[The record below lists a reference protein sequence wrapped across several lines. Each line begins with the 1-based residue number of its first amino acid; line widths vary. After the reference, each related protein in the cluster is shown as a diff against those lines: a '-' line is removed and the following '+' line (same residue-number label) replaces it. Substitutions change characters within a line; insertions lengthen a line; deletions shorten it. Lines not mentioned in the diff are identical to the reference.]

1 MQQSIAQDGPV
12 LLDVNSLPRHSVEFN
27 LQVPDE
33 GHEKRGGQWEGR
45 SVSSRATSMISLL
58 GEQRQDMAE
67 LFDNQRVEQP
77 SWCLAASV
85 FNTMVDRLCINTQL
99 IWLNFNTWLN

>member
-1 MQQSIAQDGPV
+1 MHQSMAQCRGDAVNQSIAQDGSV

-33 GHEKRGGQWEGR
+33 GHEKRGSQWEGR

-67 LFDNQRVEQP
+67 LFDNQHVEH
-77 SWCLAASV
+77 SGVC
-85 FNTMVDRLCINTQL
+85 
-99 IWLNFNTWLN
+99 